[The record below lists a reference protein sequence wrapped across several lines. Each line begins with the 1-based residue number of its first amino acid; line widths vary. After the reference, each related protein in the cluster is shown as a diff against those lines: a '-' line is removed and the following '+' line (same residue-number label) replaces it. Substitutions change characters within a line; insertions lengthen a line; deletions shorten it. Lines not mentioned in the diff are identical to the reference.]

1 MHLFYNGTIHTMDS
15 NYPNPEAV
23 LVNEAGRIEAVGA
36 YQVLAQEVA
45 TADRVDLEGRTLI
58 PGFNDAH
65 VHVIW
70 LGHLLVHYVDARI
83 HVAPNIP
90 AIIEKFRER
99 AASEPAGEWVVGVG
113 YNEALLPEGRHL
125 TR

>member
-1 MHLFYNGTIHTMDS
+1 MRLFYNGAIHTMDPD
-15 NYPNPEAV
+15 YPNPEAV
-23 LVNEAGRIEAVGA
+23 LVNEDGRIKAVGA
-36 YQVLAQEVA
+36 YAALSEGVD
-45 TADRVDLEGRTLI
+45 TANQVDLAGRTLI

-90 AIIEKFRER
+90 AIIEKFREQ
-99 AASEPAGEWVVGVG
+99 AGSRPPG
-113 YNEALLPEGRHL
+113 
-125 TR
+125 